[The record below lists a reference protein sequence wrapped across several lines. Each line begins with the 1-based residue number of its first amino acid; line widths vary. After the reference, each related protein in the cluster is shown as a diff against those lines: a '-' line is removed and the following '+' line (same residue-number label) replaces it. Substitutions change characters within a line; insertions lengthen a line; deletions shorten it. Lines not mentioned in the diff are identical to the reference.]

1 MADTPATARP
11 RQYGRSAVT
20 RETILNAAERLFVE
34 QGISSTSKRQ
44 LTEAAGQSNNA
55 AVDYHFGSWRN
66 LVLAVLER
74 HVVDVE
80 QRRERMLADL
90 PAQPGVRE
98 LVRCMVQ
105 AYTDHLAALPQ
116 PSWYARL
123 NLQVLVD
130 PQWRDVARP
139 LLAESPTM
147 RAASELAMREVAALP
162 EVVIRERI
170 AMGSLLVL
178 HMCADREEAL
188 QHGLPTLRESWQDTG
203 RSLVD
208 AITQLWLGPAN

>member
-1 MADTPATARP
+1 MAMADTPATARP

-208 AITQLWLGPAN
+208 AITQLWLG